1 MNKEKFDLHKLVVM
15 LDNCED
21 NLKDALEYMQ
31 EHQPEFEQDFEL
43 YSIMGFLK
51 SFVRNGGI
59 SDLQKINF
67 MLYQKEHIEEL
78 KTKEEKK

>member
-1 MNKEKFDLHKLVVM
+1 MSKEKFDLHKLVVM

-21 NLKDALEYMQ
+21 ELKVALEYMQ
-31 EHQPEFEQDFEL
+31 EHQPEFERDFEL

-51 SFVRNGGI
+51 GFVRDGGI
-59 SDLQKINF
+59 SNLQKINF

-78 KTKEEKK
+78 KQKENK